1 MHPNVNRFCIMF
13 DTDVSKI
20 MLCQLTKHD
29 FKTKCLK
36 KKIMSISLGNPIFNR
51 IRQVETGSDVISHFQ
66 DTT

>member
-1 MHPNVNRFCIMF
+1 M
-13 DTDVSKI
+13 
-20 MLCQLTKHD
+20 
-29 FKTKCLK
+29 LK